1 MKRSRRL
8 QVIFCLSVFAGIV
21 PGVLTAQSNPAAA
34 PSTSFR
40 GTSGSQTTPAADEVT
55 MAGTIE
61 QVVASNTPGRPR
73 GLQLVLAGPQG
84 MINASLGPYLS
95 TDVKESLAAG
105 QHLEV
110 TGVTHTWNGQSY
122 FLVRDFTLGGHHV
135 TVRNEKGF
143 LIHPQKP
150 GITRTRQSQTVTK
163 GENQ

>member
-8 QVIFCLSVFAGIV
+8 QVIFCLSIFAGIV
-21 PGVLTAQSNPAAA
+21 PGVATAQSNPAAA
-34 PSTSFR
+34 PATSFR
-40 GTSGSQTTPAADEVT
+40 GTSTSQTTPAADEVT
-55 MAGTIE
+55 MAGTIQ
-61 QVVASNTPGRPR
+61 QVVADHTSGRPR

-84 MINASLGPYLS
+84 IINASFGPYLS

-110 TGVTHTWNGQSY
+110 TGVTHTLNGQSY
-122 FLVRDFTLGGHHV
+122 FLVRDFTVRGHHV
-135 TVRNEKGF
+135 TVRNEEGF

>member
-8 QVIFCLSVFAGIV
+8 LVIFCLSIFAGIV

-40 GTSGSQTTPAADEVT
+40 GTSTSQAAPATDEVT
-55 MAGTIE
+55 VAGTVQ
-61 QVVASNTPGRPR
+61 QVVSTNTPGRPR
-73 GLQLVLAGPQG
+73 GLQLVLAGPQA

-95 TDVKESLAAG
+95 TNVKESLAAG
-105 QHLEV
+105 QHVEV
-110 TGVTHTWNGQSY
+110 TGVMHTLNGQSY
-122 FLVRDFTLGGHHV
+122 FLVRDFTVGGHRV

>member
-8 QVIFCLSVFAGIV
+8 LVIFCLSIFAGIGR
-21 PGVLTAQSNPAAA
+21 GVATAQNNPAGA
-34 PSTSFR
+34 PATSFR
-40 GTSGSQTTPAADEVT
+40 GTSASQTTPAADEVT
-55 MAGTIE
+55 VAGTIE
-61 QVVASNTPGRPR
+61 QVVSTHTPGRPR

-84 MINASLGPYLS
+84 TINASLGPYLS

-105 QHLEV
+105 QHVEV
-110 TGVTHTWNGQSY
+110 TGVTHTGNGQGY
-122 FLVRDFTLGGHHV
+122 FLVRDFTVGGHHV

-150 GITRTRQSQTVTK
+150 GITRTPQSQTVTK